1 MRERVTYARAF
12 QAATESRM
20 RETLTNDSRMPER
33 VMNERESH
41 ICESISSR
49 HRVTNERDT
58 QK

>member
-1 MRERVTYARAF
+1 MRERVTYERAF

-41 ICESISSR
+41 
-49 HRVTNERDT
+49 T
-58 QK
+58 